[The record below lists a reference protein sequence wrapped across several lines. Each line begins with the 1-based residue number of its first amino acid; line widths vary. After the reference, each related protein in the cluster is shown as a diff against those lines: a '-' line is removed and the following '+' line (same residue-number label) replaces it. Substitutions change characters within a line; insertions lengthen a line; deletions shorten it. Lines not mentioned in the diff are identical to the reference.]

1 MPEDK
6 ELKDV
11 SRRSFIQRTALG
23 GAGLLIATDVL
34 GSGLSSELSSELSA
48 STPRSAN
55 KSANAAMTM
64 MGVPFEAREH
74 VRLGIIG
81 VGGRGT
87 NLLEDLL
94 AIEKVEIK
102 AICDLVPE
110 KVVRAQQAVTKA
122 GQPQPAGFSKGE
134 LDFKNL
140 TELDLDIVYIAT
152 PWNWHV
158 PMAVAAMKNGKHA
171 AVEVPACTTLQECW
185 EIVDTSE
192 ATRKHCVILE
202 NCCYGSNEM
211 MVLGMVR
218 DGLFGEIT
226 HGEAA
231 YLHDLRTILTS
242 SEGEGQWRRFPHV
255 QRNGNLY
262 PTHGLGPVAHYM
274 DIHRGDRFDYMVSV
288 SSAEASLSAY
298 VKANFPDGD
307 PKRTE
312 KYICGDMNTS
322 IIKTAKGRT
331 ILLQHDVVNPR
342 PYSRINSIAG
352 TKGIFADYPP
362 RVFVDGAKQADGSG
376 HEDWQ
381 NIDAFRD
388 RYEHPLW
395 KTTGE
400 LARKMGGHGGMDYVM
415 NYRLMDCLKKGLVP
429 DINCYDAATWSAP
442 VPLSEASV
450 AQSGAP
456 QKFPDFTR
464 GKWSANADAPGFAVQ
479 T

>member
-1 MPEDK
+1 LPTDTNK
-6 ELKDV
+6 ELNDI
-11 SRRSFIQRTALG
+11 SRRTFVKRAAVG
-23 GAGLLIATDVL
+23 GAGLLIATDIL
-34 GSGLSSELSSELSA
+34 NADLA
-48 STPRSAN
+48 ADAP
-55 KSANAAMTM
+55 KSANATM
-64 MGVPFEAREH
+64 MGVPFEARER

-81 VGGRGT
+81 VGGRGSS
-87 NLLEDLL
+87 LLQDLL
-94 AIEKVEIK
+94 AIEKIEVK

-110 KVVRAQQAVTKA
+110 KVARAQKAVTDA

-140 TELDLDIVYIAT
+140 TGLELDMVYIAT

-158 PMAVAAMKNGKHA
+158 PMALSAMKNGKHA
-171 AVEVPACTTLQECW
+171 AVEVPVCTTLQECW
-185 EIVDTSE
+185 DIVDTSE
-192 ATRKHCVILE
+192 ATRKHCIILE
-202 NCCYGSNEM
+202 NCCYGANEM

-231 YLHDLRTILTS
+231 YLHDLRSILTAN
-242 SEGEGQWRRFPHV
+242 EGEGLWRRFPHMK
-255 QRNGNLY
+255 RNGNLY

-288 SSAEASLSAY
+288 SSSEASLSAY

-312 KYICGDMNTS
+312 KYVCGDMNTS
-322 IIKTAKGRT
+322 IIKTQKGRT

-342 PYSRINSIAG
+342 PYSRINSISG

-362 RVFVDGAKQADGSG
+362 RIFFDSTKQSDGSNK
-376 HEDWQ
+376 EDWQ
-381 NIDAFRD
+381 TLEAFHD
-388 RYEHPLW
+388 KYEHPLW

-400 LARKMGGHGGMDYVM
+400 MARKMGGHGGMDYVM
-415 NYRLMDCLKKGLVP
+415 NFRLMDCVKRGLVP
-429 DINCYDAATWSAP
+429 DINVYDAAAWSAP
-442 VPLSEASV
+442 TPLSEASV
-450 AQSGAP
+450 AQNGAP

-464 GKWSANADAPGFAVQ
+464 GKWEANSASRGFAVQ

>member
-1 MPEDK
+1 MPTDK
-6 ELKDV
+6 ESKDV
-11 SRRSFIQRTALG
+11 SRRRFIQRTAMG
-23 GAGLLIATDVL
+23 GAGLLIATDIL
-34 GSGLSSELSSELSA
+34 GSGPSSELSA
-48 STPRSAN
+48 SEP

-64 MGVPFEAREH
+64 IGVPFEARES

-81 VGGRGT
+81 VGGRGSS
-87 NLLEDLL
+87 LLGDLL
-94 AIEKVEIK
+94 AIEKVEVK

-110 KVVRAQQAVTKA
+110 KVARAQKAVTNA

-158 PMAVAAMKNGKHA
+158 PMAITAMKNGKHA
-171 AVEVPACTTLQECW
+171 AVEVPASTTIQECW
-185 EIVDTSE
+185 DLVNTSE

-202 NCCYGSNEM
+202 NCCYGSTEM

-218 DGLFGEIT
+218 DGVFGEIT

-231 YLHDLRTILTS
+231 YLHDLRSILTS
-242 SEGEGQWRRFPHV
+242 TEGEGQWRRFPHM

-262 PTHGLGPVAHYM
+262 PTHGLGPVAHYL

-288 SSAEASLSAY
+288 SSSEASLSAY
-298 VKANFPDGD
+298 VKANFAEGD
-307 PKRTE
+307 PKRAE

-322 IIKTAKGRT
+322 IIKTLKGRT

-342 PYSRINSIAG
+342 PYSRLNSISG
-352 TKGIFADYPP
+352 TKGIFADYPA
-362 RVFVDGAKQADGSG
+362 RVFVDGEKQADGSSR
-376 HEDWQ
+376 EDWQ

-388 RYEHPLW
+388 KYEHPLW

-400 LARKMGGHGGMDYVM
+400 LARKMGGHGGMDYIM
-415 NYRLMDCLKKGLVP
+415 NYRLMECLKRGLVP
-429 DINCYDAATWSAP
+429 DINCYDAAAWSAP
-442 VPLSEASV
+442 TPLSEASV
-450 AQSGAP
+450 AQNGAP

-464 GKWSANADAPGFAVQ
+464 GKSAARADVPGFAVQ

>member
-1 MPEDK
+1 LATNTNK
-6 ELKDV
+6 EPKDI
-11 SRRSFIQRTALG
+11 SRRSFVKGAAIG
-23 GAGLLIATDVL
+23 GAGLLIAKDML
-34 GSGLSSELSSELSA
+34 RPDRAAAAPNSSHA
-48 STPRSAN
+48 
-55 KSANAAMTM
+55 TM
-64 MGVPFEAREH
+64 MGVPFEARER

-87 NLLEDLL
+87 SLLGDLL
-94 AIEKVEIK
+94 AVQNVEVK

-110 KVVRAQQAVTKA
+110 KVAHAQKLVTDA
-122 GQPQPAGFSKGE
+122 GQPEPKGFSKGE
-134 LDFKNL
+134 TDFKNL
-140 TELDLDIVYIAT
+140 SQLELDIVYIAT

-158 PMAVAAMKNGKHA
+158 PMALDAMKNGKHA
-171 AVEVPACTTLQECW
+171 AVEVPTCTTLQECW
-185 EIVDTSE
+185 DIVDTSE

-211 MVLGMVR
+211 IVLGMVR

-231 YLHDLRTILTS
+231 YLHDLRGILTQNE
-242 SEGEGQWRRFPHV
+242 SEGLWRRFPHMK
-255 QRNGNLY
+255 RNGNLY

-288 SSAEASLSAY
+288 SSSEASLSAY
-298 VKANFPDGD
+298 VKANFADGD
-307 PKRTE
+307 PKRAE

-322 IIKTAKGRT
+322 IIKTQKGRT

-342 PYSRINSIAG
+342 PYSRLNSIEG
-352 TKGIFADYPP
+352 PKGMFADYPA
-362 RVFVDGAKQADGSG
+362 RIFIDGSKQADGSKQ
-376 HEDWQ
+376 EDWQ
-381 NIDAFRD
+381 TLDSFRD
-388 RYEHPLW
+388 KYEHPLW

-400 LARKMGGHGGMDYVM
+400 MARKMGGHGGMDYVM

-429 DINCYDAATWSAP
+429 DINVYDAAAWSAP
-442 VPLSEASV
+442 TPLSETSV
-450 AQSGAP
+450 AQNGAP

-464 GKWSANADAPGFAVQ
+464 GKWDGNSGSPGFAVQ